1 MLTEEEYKEVR
12 EVGQSLGYLLEN
24 NLDNLEDNYE
34 FKNAIIQVCV
44 SYSMSKDVF
53 RLRSDLSKLYIS
65 TDLKEKIINIVEN
78 ICSLTGEKKLIFS
91 NNVFVPDLKEFIDHY
106 EMLRDSNRMQELYH
120 IPGDIITSMTLEY
133 NKYYQNYEK
142 NSQK

>member
-1 MLTEEEYKEVR
+1 MLTEEEYKEIK
-12 EVGQSLGYLLEN
+12 EIGKALGYLIEN
-24 NLDNLEDNYE
+24 NFDNLEDNYE
-34 FKNAIIQVCV
+34 LKSTIIQACV

-53 RLRSDLSKLYIS
+53 RLRGDLSRLYIS
-65 TDLKEKIINIVEN
+65 TDLKEKIINVVEN
-78 ICSLTGEKKLIFS
+78 VCALTGEKKLIFS
-91 NNVFVPDLKEFIDHY
+91 NNVFVPDLEEFIDHY
-106 EMLRDSNRMQELYH
+106 DMLRDSNKMQELYH